1 MFVFA
6 TSLCFTLYSTWRTH
20 MIIYPT
26 KAKPIPDWHDY
37 AVKKHVKF
45 TVDHKRRSIILFCA
59 YLPLR
64 VSGGWSLQFN
74 SLKD

>member
-1 MFVFA
+1 
-6 TSLCFTLYSTWRTH
+6 